1 MGKRAIVVDDDRA
14 ACDLIREV
22 LTSSGMETLTL
33 TNSGEAARHL
43 DEEKFAVALLDFR
56 MPNPDG
62 QEIARQMRRGGF
74 NQMTPIIMLS
84 EDRELSAVSRGF
96 RAGAN
101 FFLYKPVDKGR
112 LAKLIRAAQGAI
124 EHEARRFRRIPFRS
138 RVNVRAGSIEA
149 NGETINVSMDGL
161 LMQANR
167 LLPIGTAVQ
176 VSLHLEAG
184 VKPLAGRGSVMR
196 TVGERQMAIRL
207 NQLPLAENC
216 RLQEFLL
223 PMILESR
230 PGINMGAV

>member
-1 MGKRAIVVDDDRA
+1 MGKRALVVDDDRA

-22 LTSSGMETLTL
+22 LASSGMETLTL
-33 TNSGEAARHL
+33 TDSGEAAKHL
-43 DEEKFAVALLDFR
+43 EKEKFAVALVDFR
-56 MPNPDG
+56 MPSPDG
-62 QEIARQMRRGGF
+62 QEIARQIRRGGF

-96 RAGAN
+96 QAGAS

-138 RVNVRAGSIEA
+138 RVNVKAGSVEA
-149 NGETINVSMDGL
+149 SGETINVSMDGL
-161 LMQANR
+161 LMQSNR
-167 LLPIGTAVQ
+167 LMPIGTAVH
-176 VSLHLEAG
+176 VSLQLEAG
-184 VKPLAGRGSVMR
+184 MRPMVGRGSVMR
-196 TVGERQMAIRL
+196 TIGEREMAIRL

-223 PMILESR
+223 PMILEGQPEMSMA
-230 PGINMGAV
+230 GV